1 MNCGFEDCKV
11 LDELIE
17 IHHHD
22 WKAIFPAYE
31 QARKPNGDAIAE
43 LSKRNFVEMS
53 DLAGEADFQ
62 LRKKIE
68 RRFHRMHPELWIPLY
83 SMVTFSPE
91 IPYATA
97 LETGDR
103 QKAIMDEIMRLPD
116 IEQNW
121 EQATVYETIRQLA
134 LKTAELQAGR

>member
-1 MNCGFEDCKV
+1 MNCGFEDCRV
-11 LDELIE
+11 LNELIE
-17 IHHHD
+17 ENDHD
-22 WKAIFPAYE
+22 WTRIFPAYE

-53 DLAGEADFQ
+53 DLAGDELFQ

-68 RRFHRMHPELWIPLY
+68 ARFHNLYPQLWTPLY

-97 LETGDR
+97 LQTGDR
-103 QKAIMDEIMRLPD
+103 QKNIMDRIMELPN
-116 IEQNW
+116 IENEW
-121 EQATVYETIRQLA
+121 EQPHVYELLHRLA
-134 LKTAELQAGR
+134 CDELETTS